1 MRIAVLGGTGP
12 EGLGIAARLAAAGES
27 VVIGSRSAERAVAA
41 AQSLRT
47 RVPKGDFSGAANRDA
62 AADAEIVFIVVPYE
76 GVDHILETCGAVL
89 PGKIIVDTIIN
100 LRVTKGFFEVDPIP
114 EGSAAERIQ
123 KVLPGARVVS
133 AFKHQSAKDLM
144 AVDRPVEG
152 DVLVCGND
160 PDAKRV
166 LCDLVKRIP
175 DLRPVDAGEL
185 RIARVLEPMT
195 ALLLNLNHQYKTR
208 ASYRILG
215 L

>member
-27 VVIGSRSAERAVAA
+27 VIIGSRSAERASEAA
-41 AQSLRT
+41 KSLRVK
-47 RVPKGDFSGAANRDA
+47 VPKGDLSGATNPEA
-62 AADAEIVFIVVPYE
+62 ASGAEIVFFVVPYE
-76 GVDHILETCGAVL
+76 GVDHILETCGSVL
-89 PGKIIVDTIIN
+89 SGKIVVDTIIN
-100 LRVTKGFFEVDPIP
+100 LRVEKGFFEVGSIP

-123 KVLPGARVVS
+123 ARLPGARVVS

-144 AVDRPVEG
+144 AVDRSVEG

-160 PDAKRV
+160 LGAKQV
-166 LCDLVKRIP
+166 ICDLVRRIP
-175 DLRPVDAGEL
+175 DLRPIDAGDL

-195 ALLLNLNHQYKTR
+195 ALLLNLNHKHKAR